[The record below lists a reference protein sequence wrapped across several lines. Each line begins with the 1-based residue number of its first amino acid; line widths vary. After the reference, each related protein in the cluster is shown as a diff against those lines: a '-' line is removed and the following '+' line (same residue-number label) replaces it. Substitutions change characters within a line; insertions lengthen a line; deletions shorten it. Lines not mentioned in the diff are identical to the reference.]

1 MHKIILDTNFLLSC
15 LNFRIDFIR
24 EIKRISNF
32 NYTLHIFKGTLK
44 ELEGKK
50 LGKLAKDIIKKQNIK
65 VINGK
70 NSYVDKDILDLKGNY
85 IIATNDKELIKKLKL
100 PIIRIKQKKYLILQ
114 NVLWSGIEKS
124 CKNWS

>member
-114 NVLWSGIEKS
+114 NVL
-124 CKNWS
+124 